1 MILLFIEWTVV
12 LRAAL
17 EKIVSAIRGSGQ
29 AASGLSPV
37 ILASLK
43 RELDNLKEKELDI
56 GAHVEEDEDMVLK
69 IGEDAMEEDPHST
82 QTEEK
87 PKPALE
93 DARASSLL
101 KRAKAAEKEVHE
113 LRIKLKDAMAKQFAN
128 INLAP
133 TSSKVETKGY

>member
-1 MILLFIEWTVV
+1 MLISQFQT
-12 LRAAL
+12 LRASL
-17 EKIVSAIRGSGQ
+17 EKIASAIKGSGQ

-43 RELDNLKEKELDI
+43 RELEGLKEKELDI
-56 GAHVEEDEDMVLK
+56 GVHVEEEEDGVLK
-69 IGEDAMEEDPHST
+69 IGEDAMEDDPYSA

-113 LRIKLKDAMAKQFAN
+113 LRIKLKDAIAKQFSN